1 MVTGLVVSVN
11 PAAHTISLV
20 DPAGGEIRTIAVKD
34 PQDQQL
40 LGMIKVGDTITA
52 YVSEAL
58 VAAVEPTR

>member
-20 DPAGGEIRTIAVKD
+20 DPAGAVKD
-34 PQDQQL
+34 PQYQQL